1 MTKYIFVTGGVVS
14 SIGKGIIASSIG
26 RLLKSRNL
34 SVSILK
40 FDPYINIDAGT
51 MSPYQHGEV
60 FVTNDGAETDLDL
73 GHYERF
79 VDIELTKKNNI
90 TTGSIYQNVI
100 NKERKGDY
108 LSGTVQV
115 IPHITDEIKSTIL
128 DVSQDGFDIVIIEIG
143 GTIGDIES
151 LPFIEAIRQFKKD
164 VGREN
169 TLYIHVTLIPSLS
182 TSGEQKTK
190 PTQHSVKELRSYGI
204 QPDILICRSDK
215 EIPISIKEKLSLF
228 CDIDKEAIIECKD
241 VNSIYDVPIILE
253 ESGLSIEIIKRLKLD
268 CSEPELNSWIE
279 ISSNLKKIFNYKINI
294 AIVGKYV
301 ELPDAYM
308 SVIEAIKHAGAYVKV
323 NIDLKLI
330 NSEEINENNIHELLK
345 NIDGIIVPG
354 GFGERGIEGKILSIK
369 YARENNIPFLGLCL
383 GLQLAVIEFARNVCN
398 LKDANSTEFDS
409 NTKYPI
415 IDLMEYQ
422 KNIINR
428 GGTMRLGN
436 WPCKILKDSKVYQF
450 YKQEEFQE
458 RHRHRYEVNNA
469 YRDILSEYGLKFS
482 GTSPDHNLVE
492 IIEIPKL
499 DYFVACQFHPEFK
512 SRPNKPHPLFIGL
525 VYTSLHKKEK

>member
-1 MTKYIFVTGGVVS
+1 
-14 SIGKGIIASSIG
+14 
-26 RLLKSRNL
+26 
-34 SVSILK
+34 
-40 FDPYINIDAGT
+40 

-60 FVTNDGAETDLDL
+60 FVTDDGAETDLDL

-79 VDIELTKKNNI
+79 VDINLTKKNNV
-90 TTGSIYQNVI
+90 TTGAIYQSVI

-115 IPHITDEIKSTIL
+115 IPHITDEIKSRIL
-128 DVSQDGFDIVIIEIG
+128 DISQDGFDIVIVEIG

-169 TLYIHVTLIPSLS
+169 TLYIHVTLVPSLS
-182 TSGEQKTK
+182 TNGEQKTK

-204 QPDILICRSDK
+204 QPDILVCRSDK
-215 EIPISIKEKLSLF
+215 EIPSSTKEKLSLF
-228 CDIDKEAIIECKD
+228 CDIDKEAVIECRD
-241 VNSIYDVPIILE
+241 VKSIYDVPIVLE
-253 ESGLSIEIIKRLKLD
+253 ESGLSKEIIKRLKID
-268 CSEPELNSWIE
+268 CSEPNLNSWIE
-279 ISSNLKKIFNYKINI
+279 IASNLKKDFDNKVNI
-294 AIVGKYV
+294 ALVGKYV

-308 SVIEAIKHAGAYVKV
+308 SVIEAVKHASANVKV
-323 NIDLKLI
+323 NTNLILI
-330 NSEEINENNIHELLK
+330 NSEELNEENISEFLK
-345 NIDGIIVPG
+345 DIDGILVPG
-354 GFGERGIEGKILSIK
+354 GFGERGIEGKISAIK

-383 GLQLAVIEFARNVCN
+383 GLQLSVIEFARNVCN
-398 LKDANSTEFDS
+398 LKDANSTEFDA
-409 NTKYPI
+409 NTKYPV

-422 KNIINR
+422 KNITNR

-436 WPCKILKDSKVYQF
+436 WPCKISTDSKVFKF
-450 YKQEEFQE
+450 YKEEEFLE

-469 YRDILSEYGLKFS
+469 YKDILSEYGLKFS

-499 DYFVACQFHPEFK
+499 KYFVACQFHPEFK
-512 SRPNKPHPLFIGL
+512 SRPNKPHPLFVGL
-525 VYTSLHKKEK
+525 IFSCFQKKEK